1 MASGSTPGTG
11 PVESVAESTTLEK
24 VDLSE
29 PLAAWAQEQVK
40 AEVARVA
47 GLGSKCLPVPVVSC
61 ATDVEQGEGADA
73 KIVHIVEA
81 KTKCVPCAA
90 LRSPPPPPPP
100 RFALLRFDFARVQQ
114 ILLSAA
120 TPVPEELQ
128 GTVNGEATELALVF
142 LVLLGDKP
150 IPLLLPY
157 LHAAQHSS
165 ALTEWCLVNSQG
177 AGVRH
182 HVEGFADVAS

>member
-1 MASGSTPGTG
+1 MASDSTPGTG

-81 KTKCVPCAA
+81 KTK
-90 LRSPPPPPPP
+90 
-100 RFALLRFDFARVQQ
+100 FDFARVQQ